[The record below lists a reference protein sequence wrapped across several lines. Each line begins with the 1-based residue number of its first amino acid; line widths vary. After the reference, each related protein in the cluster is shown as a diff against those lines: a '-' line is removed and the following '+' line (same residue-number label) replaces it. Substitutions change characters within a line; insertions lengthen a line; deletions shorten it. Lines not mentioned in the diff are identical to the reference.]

1 MKTRSSWLSRLTKRN
16 RSVSGRER
24 PPGRGPKKKL
34 SRGDSHRRPRSKS
47 DWRSRPEKERDRR
60 STRSKTNPSRVRHIK
75 LETKCESMAWP
86 LPVDLMILL
95 LNFRK
100 SLSPTS
106 PATSHLL
113 ARGPPPLKSVS
124 KVGNPRD
131 GVKPPKTGEMK
142 L

>member
-1 MKTRSSWLSRLTKRN
+1 MKTRSSWLSRLTKRS

-24 PPGRGPKKKL
+24 LPGRGRKKKL
-34 SRGDSHRRPRSKS
+34 SRGDSPRRPRSKS
-47 DWRSRPEKERDRR
+47 GWRSRPEKERDRR
-60 STRSKTNPSRVRHIK
+60 SNRSKTNPSRVRQM
-75 LETKCESMAWP
+75 ETKCESMAWS
-86 LPVDLMILL
+86 LLVDLTIR

-124 KVGNPRD
+124 KVGNPKD